1 MEFGVFDHLDRD
13 DQALAD
19 YYYEARLQIIEAYDR
34 LGFYAYHVAE
44 HHATPLGMAPSP
56 SVFLA
61 AVAQRTRRLRFG
73 PLVYAL
79 PLYHPLRMIEEIC
92 MLDQMSG
99 GRLEIG
105 FGRGSSPIE
114 LIYYGQDPDKSQR
127 IYAEALE
134 LVVKGLTQRTPDL
147 PRRVLPISTTCRW
160 SSSRC
165 RSRIRRSGTAC
176 TRPTAP
182 SGRRARACGWSVST
196 RRAKPASRSTASGRL
211 GATRTAAPL
220 PLMGLGRFIVV
231 AETDAAALAIARR
244 AYPRWHA
251 SFTHLRRKHNRINAH
266 PRPPTFDE
274 LAAVGQGVAGAPD
287 TVTAFLRRQIEVTGS
302 NYLWSASSCSAICR
316 LAKRCGRSSCSR
328 ATSCRNWRRCS
339 AVAAGPAGGP
349 ARTPND
355 RLDQRRGR
363 PSLTGPEPFGF
374 PPVARCLWG
383 RPPH

>member
-13 DQALAD
+13 DQALGD
-19 YYYEARLQIIEAYDR
+19 YYRARLQIIEAYDQ

-79 PLYHPLRMIEEIC
+79 PLYHPLRLIEEIC

-105 FGRGSSPIE
+105 FGRGSSPSE
-114 LIYYGQDPDKSQR
+114 LIYYGQDPDQSQK

-134 LVVKGLTQRTPDL
+134 LIVKGLTQSSLTFRGEFFRVEDVPMELEPFQKPHPPIWYGVHAPDSAAL
-147 PRRVLPISTTCRW
+147 AARKGLQVVSLDPPSETL
-160 SSSRC
+160 
-165 RSRIRRSGTAC
+165 TAFE
-176 TRPTAP
+176 
-182 SGRRARACGWSVST
+182 SFRATWREERG
-196 RRAKPASRSTASGRL
+196 
-211 GATRTAAPL
+211 AAPL

-251 SFTHLRRKHNRINAH
+251 SFTHLRRRHNRINAH

-274 LAAVGQGVAGAPD
+274 LADVGQGVAGAPA
-287 TVTAFLRRQIEVTGS
+287 TVAAALGKQIALTGS
-302 NYLWSASSCSAICR
+302 NYLVGQFVFGDLSLHEAMGSIALFAR
-316 LAKRCGRSSCSR
+316 HVMPELAG
-328 ATSCRNWRRCS
+328 
-339 AVAAGPAGGP
+339 
-349 ARTPND
+349 
-355 RLDQRRGR
+355 L
-363 PSLTGPEPFGF
+363 
-374 PPVARCLWG
+374 
-383 RPPH
+383 